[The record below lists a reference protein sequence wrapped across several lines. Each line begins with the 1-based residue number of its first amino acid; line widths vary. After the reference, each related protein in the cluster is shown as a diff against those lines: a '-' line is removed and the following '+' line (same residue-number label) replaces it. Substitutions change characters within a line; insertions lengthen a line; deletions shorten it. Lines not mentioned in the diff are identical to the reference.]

1 MPIITLPGGELRDEI
16 RQPTYDTITLAAG
29 DTLAGIRRFFAS
41 NVNVTGGAPKS
52 LAQTNM
58 DQPGSFPTATSY
70 LLQGLCVDADNQSL
84 SAATA
89 TNLQILPVFLRK
101 SSVSLQVGVK
111 NYWQSPLRFA
121 CGRMQSEFATA
132 VGAVPLFAGYQQ
144 YGWAA
149 IQPIV
154 FQGRH
159 VVEINPLQN
168 FQLVWQTLADDLT
181 AAEAGLAVAA
191 ATDLVF
197 VASLKGL
204 LRRPVQ

>member
-1 MPIITLPGGELRDEI
+1 MPIVTLPGGELRDEI
-16 RQPTYDTITLAAG
+16 RQPLYDTITLAAAA
-29 DTLAGIRRFFAS
+29 TLAGIRRFFQS
-41 NVNVTGGAPKS
+41 NVTAAGAPKS

-58 DQPGSFPTATSY
+58 EQPGSLPTATSY
-70 LLQGLCVDADNQSL
+70 RVQGLTVDADNGSF
-84 SAATA
+84 AADA
-89 TNLQILPVFLRK
+89 LNMSILPVFLRK

-121 CGRMQSEFATA
+121 CGRMQNAFSSA
-132 VGAVPLFAGYQQ
+132 VGGTPLSMVYQQ

-149 IQPIV
+149 VQPVV
-154 FQGRH
+154 FQGKH
-159 VVEINPLQN
+159 VIDINPLQN
-168 FQLVWQTLADDLT
+168 FQIVWETAAADLT
-181 AAEAGLAVAA
+181 AAEAALTVAA

>member
-29 DTLAGIRRFFAS
+29 TTLAGLRRFFS
-41 NVNVTGGAPKS
+41 SGVNDDGSPKS
-52 LAQTNM
+52 LAKTNM
-58 DQPGSFPTATSY
+58 EQPGSFPTATSY
-70 LLQGLCVDADNQSL
+70 MLQGLCVDADNQSL
-84 SAATA
+84 TAATA
-89 TNLQILPVFLRK
+89 TNLNILPVLLRK
-101 SSVSLQVGVK
+101 SSVSLQIGVK

-121 CGRMQSEFATA
+121 CGRMTSEFATA

-144 YGWAA
+144 FGWAA

-168 FQLVWQTLADDLT
+168 FQLAWNTAIEDLT
-181 AAEAGLAVAA
+181 AAEAALAVAA
-191 ATDLVF
+191 TTDLVF